1 MARVTYQAI
10 LEEPDEPGGRPAWQF
25 VPLREDAIATRR
37 KDAKKQL
44 SVRLSSEQLR
54 WLKEIEELAGSGI
67 DAGDVVRALLDVGR
81 ELGVDWSLVGSRS
94 ELRAAVRDAV
104 AVRRPPE
111 GR

>member
-10 LEEPDEPGGRPAWQF
+10 LDGPDEPGGRPPGRFA
-25 VPLREDAIATRR
+25 PLPEDAVATRR
-37 KDAKKQL
+37 KDAKREL
-44 SVRLSSEQLR
+44 SVRVSAAQLR
-54 WLKEIEELAGSGI
+54 WLKEIEELSGSGI
-67 DAGDVVRALLDVGR
+67 DASAVVRALLDVGR
-81 ELGVDWSLVGSRS
+81 ELGVDWSLLGSRG

>member
-10 LEEPDEPGGRPAWQF
+10 LEDPDEPGGRPAGLF
-25 VPLREDAIATRR
+25 EPLGDDAIATRR
-37 KDAKKQL
+37 KDAKREL
-44 SVRLSSEQLR
+44 SVRLSAEQLR
-54 WLKEIEELAGSGI
+54 WLKDIEELSGSGI
-67 DAGDVVRALLDVGR
+67 DASAVVRALLDVGR
-81 ELGVDWSLVGSRS
+81 ELGVDWSLLGSRG